1 LLIGSIPFSCFHTAL
16 TSVKDISISST
27 PCSTSHVVSLTFS
40 VRCGYLFIEFHT
52 KRKLVKSGCV
62 AGTTFDESERQ
73 KGMIMPTKVIQKF
86 SISYMQILDED
97 GTIDEK
103 LDPKLSKDDLLKLYR
118 IMLLARR
125 TDERMLKLQ
134 RQGRLGTLPVCV
146 GQEAVSAA
154 AALALE
160 KDDWMVTAYRELA
173 GRLMRGE
180 KPLNPMLVY
189 AGFEEGN
196 VIKDNNRV
204 LPVAIILGSQV
215 PHAVGIAYAEKVK
228 GTKNAVLAFYGD
240 GASSQGDIH
249 EAINFAAVWKAPVVF
264 LNQNNH
270 WAISTPLNKQM
281 ANETLAQR
289 SIAYGIPGIQV
300 DGNDALAVYRATKE
314 ALDRARKGEGPSLI
328 EANTYRMLMHT
339 TADDPKKYRSQEE
352 VEEWVKRDP
361 ITRFKIYLEKKKFW
375 DDKKN
380 EKLEEELKAEIDEA
394 VTQFESYTDF
404 KLDEPFETTFG
415 SEVAPLVEQHRE
427 FLADLQKDQNN
438 A

>member
-1 LLIGSIPFSCFHTAL
+1 
-16 TSVKDISISST
+16 
-27 PCSTSHVVSLTFS
+27 
-40 VRCGYLFIEFHT
+40 
-52 KRKLVKSGCV
+52 
-62 AGTTFDESERQ
+62 
-73 KGMIMPTKVIQKF
+73 MPTKVIQKF
-86 SISYMQILDED
+86 GISYLQVLDED
-97 GTIDEK
+97 GKVDEK
-103 LDPKLSKDDLLKLYR
+103 LEPKLSKEQLLKLYR
-118 IMLLARR
+118 VMLLARR

-146 GQEAVSAA
+146 GQEATTAA
-154 AALALE
+154 SALALE
-160 KDDWMVTAYRELA
+160 DDDWMVTAYRELA

-196 VIKDNNRV
+196 VVEDNKRI

-215 PHAVGIAYAEKVK
+215 PHAVGIAYAEKLK
-228 GTKNAVLAFYGD
+228 GTKNAVLTFYGD

-249 EAINFAAVWKAPVVF
+249 EAMNFAAVWKAPVVF

-270 WAISTPLNKQM
+270 WAISTPLKKQM

-289 SIAYGIPGIQV
+289 SISYGIPGIQV
-300 DGNDALAVYRATKE
+300 DGNDALAVYKVTRE

-361 ITRFKIYLEKKKFW
+361 IIRFKLYLEKKGLW
-375 DDKKN
+375 NDKKN
-380 EKLEEELKAEIDEA
+380 GKLEEELKAEIEDA
-394 VTQFESYTDF
+394 VQQFESYTDF
-404 KLDEPFETTFG
+404 ALDKPFETTFG
-415 SEVAPLVEQHRE
+415 SSVTPLVKQHQE
-427 FLADLQKDQNN
+427 FLADLQKDENN